1 MKKLK
6 YLSLFEEF
14 NKSSLFPIEPTLE
27 VSSYELFNNST
38 GKVIYNSEEGKQK
51 NPVNIDKQK
60 LSDIINNVI
69 DKNPNVSKK
78 LAMKQINSPEGN
90 AIDKMSKLLSFEGDY
105 DNLQIRVYFKNPI
118 CLSYPSSDVIINK
131 IRKKLESDYGASHS
145 KYLFDKGCASNIL
158 IYQDTFVRSFEKSHP
173 EIEDIFR
180 KYQIANDDFV
190 KKISFLSDIGIPVEN
205 YLREYITEIYN
216 NDFDYFSSLIG
227 YTLEDL

>member
-1 MKKLK
+1 M
-6 YLSLFEEF
+6 
-14 NKSSLFPIEPTLE
+14 I
-27 VSSYELFNNST
+27 
-38 GKVIYNSEEGKQK
+38 
-51 NPVNIDKQK
+51 
-60 LSDIINNVI
+60 
-69 DKNPNVSKK
+69 
-78 LAMKQINSPEGN
+78 
-90 AIDKMSKLLSFEGDY
+90 
-105 DNLQIRVYFKNPI
+105 
-118 CLSYPSSDVIINK
+118 
-131 IRKKLESDYGASHS
+131 
-145 KYLFDKGCASNIL
+145 NIL